1 MNLEHMTVN
10 QLYPR
15 WLTAKENGRA
25 CCIVDV
31 RQPEE
36 YAAGHIPS
44 VKLKPLDKLE
54 YFLEGLP
61 KDDTIYLVCR
71 SGMRSQVAAKV
82 LFEQGFEHLV
92 NIDGGTMEWIK
103 MGYPI
108 DKEVM

>member
-1 MNLEHMTVN
+1 MNLKHMTVN
-10 QLYPR
+10 ELYPL

-44 VKLKPLDKLE
+44 VTLKPLDQINQLLK
-54 YFLEGLP
+54 GLP
-61 KDDTIYLVCR
+61 EDEMIYLVCR
-71 SGMRSQVAAKV
+71 SGMRSQVAAKI
-82 LFEQGFEHLV
+82 LFEQGFENLT

-108 DKEVM
+108 DKEVR